1 MRKQWSILK
10 VKTDKKPD
18 TSKRSESEEDC
29 FSCSLLKKRGKKGSQ
44 GEYMKKLEHL
54 AVMKTGVNCNNR
66 LHWEGG
72 VLLKMRGDRLHF
84 IWDDKETG
92 IKVM

>member
-1 MRKQWSILK
+1 MRKQCSVLK
-10 VKTDKKPD
+10 VKAEKKPD

-54 AVMKTGVNCNNR
+54 AVVKTEVNCNNC
-66 LHWEGG
+66 LHWEGEE
-72 VLLKMRGDRLHF
+72 LPKMRGGRLRL
-84 IWDDKETG
+84 T
-92 IKVM
+92 

>member
-1 MRKQWSILK
+1 
-10 VKTDKKPD
+10 
-18 TSKRSESEEDC
+18 
-29 FSCSLLKKRGKKGSQ
+29 
-44 GEYMKKLEHL
+44 MKKLEHL